1 MSVLSSSVSRILSLQ
16 GKWAQ
21 PFACFLWEAAKIFH
35 KQSSENRYDYWVSY
49 ASGAC
54 LASSSQ
60 YMSARFNPK
69 TNFLTFN
76 PNGSR
81 AVEGPW
87 KLLRVPL
94 PIIPIING
102 STMATSSNHDIAL
115 DRKGTGYSKE
125 YVQDCQYAF
134 FTQSGLPIIQGRLP
148 HLYAHAWNDDHAGAE
163 LMRLVKEDTNMFS
176 DGCGVLI
183 YSLDRQENAIYDET
197 LPHGSQWGVSFLQS
211 VDENERRRY
220 NILTKAT
227 SGRLLKS

>member
-1 MSVLSSSVSRILSLQ
+1 MSVLSSSGSGILSLQ

-35 KQSSENRYDYWVSY
+35 KQSSENRYDYWISY

-60 YMSARFNPK
+60 HMSARFDPK

-94 PIIPIING
+94 PIING
-102 STMATSSNHDIAL
+102 STTATSSNHDIAL
-115 DRKGTGYSKE
+115 DRKSTGYSKE

-134 FTQSGLPIIQGRLP
+134 FTQTGLQKVQGRLP
-148 HLYAHAWNDDHAGAE
+148 HLYAHAWNDDHAAKE
-163 LMRLVKEDTNMFS
+163 LMRLVKD
-176 DGCGVLI
+176 
-183 YSLDRQENAIYDET
+183 
-197 LPHGSQWGVSFLQS
+197 
-211 VDENERRRY
+211 
-220 NILTKAT
+220 
-227 SGRLLKS
+227 